1 MSYYNIGIIDNFDKE
16 FDYSYS
22 DIDLEYEDII
32 KKTQLYFSS
41 LRKQINNLFWYTKLT
56 LFLN

>member
-22 DIDLEYEDII
+22 VLDLEYEDII
-32 KKTQLYFSS
+32 K
-41 LRKQINNLFWYTKLT
+41 
-56 LFLN
+56 